1 MSILLIF
8 FNVLNAHEL
17 EEVIFMTIQWFP
29 GHMAKARRQVS
40 ESLKLVDIVFE
51 LVDARLPLSS
61 RNPMIDEV
69 IHQKPRLLIL
79 NKQDMADEQET
90 RRWIQ
95 YFDERG
101 FKAVA
106 INSLEG
112 KGLQAVTKAA
122 QEILAEKWARMKSR
136 GMKPRAIRA
145 MIVGIPNVGKSTL
158 INRLA
163 KKNLAKTGNMPGVT
177 KAQQWIKVG
186 KEIELLDTPG
196 ILWPKFEDQEV
207 GYKLALTGAIK
218 DTITNMED
226 LAVYGL
232 NFLAKHYPS
241 RMEERYGITTVAED
255 LVVTFDQI
263 GKLRRTFGQGGEI
276 DYDQVSVLVV
286 RDIRDQH
293 LGKVTF
299 DFVSEQIEKEK
310 LEKLIELENE
320 ERRKKNEEMRR
331 QKKLEQQ

>member
-1 MSILLIF
+1 
-8 FNVLNAHEL
+8 
-17 EEVIFMTIQWFP
+17 MTIQWFP
-29 GHMAKARRQVS
+29 GHMAKARRKVA
-40 ESLKLVDIVFE
+40 ENLKLVDIIFE

-79 NKQDMADEQET
+79 NKQDMADDNET
-90 RRWIQ
+90 RRWIA
-95 YFDERG
+95 YFEGRG
-101 FKAVA
+101 QKAVA
-106 INSLEG
+106 INSFEG
-112 KGLQAVTKAA
+112 KGLQSVTKAA
-122 QEILAEKWARMKSR
+122 QEILAEKWDRMRSR

-196 ILWPKFEDQEV
+196 ILWPKFEDQEI

-218 DTITNMED
+218 DAIMNMED

-232 NFLAKHYPS
+232 NFLSVHYPK
-241 RMEERYGITTVAED
+241 RMEERYGITSVDEE
-255 LVVTFDQI
+255 LVVTFNHI
-263 GKLRRTFGQGGEI
+263 GKRRNVLGQGGEI
-276 DYDQVSVLVV
+276 DYDQVALLIV
-286 RDIRDQH
+286 RDIRGQN
-293 LGKVTF
+293 LGQLTF
-299 DFVSEQIEKEK
+299 DFVDEQIEKE
-310 LEKLIELENE
+310 
-320 ERRKKNEEMRR
+320 
-331 QKKLEQQ
+331 QLEQQ

>member
-1 MSILLIF
+1 
-8 FNVLNAHEL
+8 
-17 EEVIFMTIQWFP
+17 MTIQWFP

-51 LVDARLPLSS
+51 LVYARLPLSS

-90 RRWIQ
+90 KRWIK

-122 QEILAEKWARMKSR
+122 QEILAEKWARMKAK

-163 KKNLAKTGNMPGVT
+163 KKNLAKTGNTPGVT

-186 KEIELLDTPG
+186 KEIELIDTPG

-232 NFLAKHYPS
+232 RFLALHYPT
-241 RMEERYGITTVAED
+241 RMEERYKLSSVNED

-263 GKLRRTFGQGGEI
+263 GNLRRVFGPGGEI

-286 RDIRDQH
+286 RDIRDQN
-293 LGKVTF
+293 LGKLTF
-299 DFVSEQIEKEK
+299 DFVEEQIEKEQ
-310 LEKLIELENE
+310 LAEAIEIENE
-320 ERRKKNEEMRR
+320 ERRLKTQELRR
-331 QKKLEQQ
+331 QKRLEKEQQ